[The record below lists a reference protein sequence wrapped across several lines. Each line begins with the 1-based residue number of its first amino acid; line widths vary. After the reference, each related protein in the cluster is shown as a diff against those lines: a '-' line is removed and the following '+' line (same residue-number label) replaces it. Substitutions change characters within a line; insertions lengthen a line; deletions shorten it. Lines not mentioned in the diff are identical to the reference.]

1 MACHRQ
7 RTTEF
12 KETWMD
18 KRLQEMLDYYEI
30 RKTVSEYCHGLD
42 RLDQVRMA
50 SIYARDSWDEHGPNK
65 GTGKDFTERVMNL
78 MKSGSSIAD
87 SHMLGQTLINV
98 DGDEA
103 GADTYFIASIRKPG
117 GDGKEILN
125 QMGGRYVD
133 ALVREDGRWKV
144 KRRVCV
150 HDWSNS
156 TPINGDWLNKG
167 AYVQGK
173 RSNEDPSYAVLG
185 IEHSGVP

>member
-1 MACHRQ
+1 
-7 RTTEF
+7 
-12 KETWMD
+12 MD
-18 KRLQEMLDYYEI
+18 KRLQELLDHYEI
-30 RKTVSEYCHGLD
+30 RKLVSEYCHGVD

-50 SIYARDSWDEHGPNK
+50 SIYAKDSWDEHGPNK
-65 GTGKDFTERVMNL
+65 GPGREFAERVMNA
-78 MKSGSSIAD
+78 MKSGASLGD

-103 GADTYFIASIRKPG
+103 GADTYFIATIRKLDA
-117 GDGKEILN
+117 DGKEILN

-144 KRRVCV
+144 KKRICV

-156 TPINGDWLNKG
+156 SPVTADWLGKA

-185 IEHSGVP
+185 VEHSGVPGSG